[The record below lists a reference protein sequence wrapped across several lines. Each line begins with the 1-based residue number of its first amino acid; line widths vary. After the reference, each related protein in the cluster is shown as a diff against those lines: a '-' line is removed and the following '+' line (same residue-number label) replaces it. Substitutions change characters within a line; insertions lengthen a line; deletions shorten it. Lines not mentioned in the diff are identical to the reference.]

1 MKKFILFPILIHECE
16 NKNHNLIKDTLV
28 EECKSIFGKIKKG
41 GNNWQANTFNT
52 NGTYNLF
59 NNKKFDSLNNWI
71 KEQIIKY
78 GNSCGFK
85 DKSINSSEAW
95 FNIYKKHD
103 YQETHIHN
111 FHDISAVYYLSVPKN
126 SGDIVFYSFENNE
139 VRDYFEEKNPFTW
152 KTFNVKPAAGKLLV
166 FKSNLKHGVKQS
178 KSNQPKISL
187 AYNFNLI

>member
-1 MKKFILFPILIHECE
+1 MKKFIIFPTLIHECE
-16 NKNHNLIKDTLV
+16 NKHHDIIKDELIN
-28 EECKSIFGKIKKG
+28 ECKNLYREVKKG
-41 GNNWQANTFNT
+41 GNNWQSETFNT

-59 NNKKFDSLNNWI
+59 NNKKFNKLNDWV
-71 KEQIIKY
+71 KKQIIEY

-85 DKSINSSEAW
+85 NKSIDTSESW

-103 YQETHIHN
+103 YQETH
-111 FHDISAVYYLSVPKN
+111 FHGFNDISAVYYLSVPKN

-139 VRDYFEEKNPFTW
+139 VKDSFEENNPFTW
-152 KTFNVKPAAGKLLV
+152 KTFNIKPKAGKLLI

-187 AYNFNLI
+187 AYNFTLK